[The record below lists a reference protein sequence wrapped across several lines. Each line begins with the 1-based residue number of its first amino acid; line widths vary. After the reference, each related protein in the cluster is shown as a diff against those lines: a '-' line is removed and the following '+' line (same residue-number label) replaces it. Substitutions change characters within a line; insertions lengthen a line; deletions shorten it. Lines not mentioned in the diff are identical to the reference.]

1 MSHPTA
7 GRPPHPHGDSW
18 INEMEEVPG
27 EMYPVAIL
35 TDKLLVEI
43 LSHLPAR
50 SVCRFKCVSLS

>member
-1 MSHPTA
+1 M
-7 GRPPHPHGDSW
+7 
-18 INEMEEVPG
+18 EVPG
-27 EMYPVAIL
+27 EMYPAASL